1 VRLDAICG
9 RFVDQY
15 AEIRARKYAFFT
27 PLPGPLLRVRDIMP
41 RMISR
46 IPPSRF
52 RYRVLVYAAA
62 ACATTTGVAAL
73 LLRILDLS
81 NVVMLFLMT
90 VMLVALRW
98 GRAAGALAAVL
109 AVGSFD
115 FFFVPPVWS
124 FQVSD
129 TQYLFT
135 FFLML
140 VVAMISGQLAAR
152 LRAEAMTAAAGEHRA
167 NALAAVATDLSIAVR
182 NEDIADVCVARIGPL
197 FDSRAKLL
205 VPGLD
210 EHVVSENPRDRGI
223 AQWVL
228 EQGLS
233 AGRGTE
239 VLPDS
244 AATYLPLTTRLR
256 TRGVLMLERDA
267 PEPLNAEQLGLL
279 GAFQSLLAQA
289 IERMHFVEVAHET
302 QLRMEGERL
311 RNTLLSAVSHDL
323 RTPLTAIRGMAGM
336 LGEGDV
342 ARAII
347 NQADRMQRHVAN
359 LLDAA
364 RMQAEGVHLDLQWHA
379 LDELVGS
386 ALAATE
392 LGARRIDVDI
402 PPDIPLVELDAT
414 LFEHV
419 LVNLLDNATKYTPDD
434 AMIAISAEQTEAQVT
449 LRIEDDGPG
458 FPANVDPH
466 ALFAQFVRGARDSS
480 VPGVGLGLSL
490 SRRIVEAHGGS
501 ISAARREPRGACFE
515 IILAAHEPPPIDL
528 EEPA

>member
-1 VRLDAICG
+1 VGSKSQVEKWAVESAG
-9 RFVDQY
+9 Y
-15 AEIRARKYAFFT
+15 HGA
-27 PLPGPLLRVRDIMP
+27 
-41 RMISR
+41 MIPHPVQVPS
-46 IPPSRF
+46 SRF
-52 RYRVLVYAAA
+52 RYRVLLYAVA

-73 LLRILDLS
+73 LLRVFDLS
-81 NVVMLFLMT
+81 NVVMVFLLT
-90 VMLVALRW
+90 VVLVALRW

-140 VVAMISGQLAAR
+140 VVALITSQLAAR
-152 LRAEAMTAAAGEHRA
+152 SRAEAMSAAAGEQRA
-167 NALAAVATDLSIAVR
+167 SALAAVATDLSIAVR
-182 NEDIADVCVARIGPL
+182 NEDIANVCAARIGPL
-197 FDSRAKLL
+197 FDSRATLL
-205 VPGLD
+205 VPGVD
-210 EHVVSENPRDRGI
+210 ERVVSGNPGNRGI

-228 EQGLS
+228 EEGLP

-239 VLPDS
+239 VLPAN
-244 AATYLPLTTRLR
+244 AATYLPLRTSLR
-256 TRGVLMLERDA
+256 TRGVLILERLA
-267 PEPLNAEQLGLL
+267 SGPLNEAQLGLL

-289 IERMHFVEVAHET
+289 IERVHFVEVAHET

-311 RNTLLSAVSHDL
+311 RNALLSAVSHDL

-336 LGEGDV
+336 LGDGDV
-342 ARAII
+342 ARAIV

-364 RMQAEGVHLDLQWHA
+364 RMQDEGVHLDLQWHA

-392 LGARRIDVDI
+392 LGARTVDVHI
-402 PPDIPLVELDAT
+402 PSDIPLVELDAT

-419 LVNLLDNATKYTPDD
+419 LVNLLDNAAKYTPDG
-434 AMIAISAEQTEAQVT
+434 ATISISAERTEGHVA

-458 FPANVDPH
+458 FPASVDPQT
-466 ALFAQFVRGARDSS
+466 LFAQFVRGMRESS
-480 VPGVGLGLSL
+480 VPGVGLGLAL

-501 ISAARREPRGACFE
+501 ISASRREPHGASFE
-515 IILAAHEPPPIDL
+515 ITLAADEPPMIDL